1 MVELMHILG
10 YDKYYVQ
17 GGDWGAIVAA
27 LMTEIDTK
35 NIIGYHTNFPMYVLC
50 SKCFLQP

>member
-1 MVELMHILG
+1 MVKLVHTLG

-27 LMTEIDTK
+27 LITNLDRE
-35 NIIGYHTNFPMYVLC
+35 NIIGYHTNFPL
-50 SKCFLQP
+50 